1 MYSKKDLMP
10 IKPEGHLFLHPKSY
24 WTLNSRTKEQFGW
37 TIDST
42 PFSSKTTEWII
53 PIPGAPGEV
62 KPVEYPAN
70 KPSEDGK
77 YICHIKYW
85 LVDGY
90 ALPLPEEW
98 MIVGWDGDDWE
109 CVRKRVDYFIPIR
122 LDEPVRD
129 TNKLESEEDVSDEGV
144 IWRDEHIKICSLD
157 GFDDTYYIGSTTDP
171 ERYVFLTDEQ
181 LAACKDAVVKREQI
195 APCPFCKA
203 FVEMEHCYISDKKEF
218 YLVCDDCG
226 YCSCHVESE
235 SEAIRLHN
243 QIAGR

>member
-53 PIPGAPGEV
+53 PIPDAPDEV
-62 KPVEYPAN
+62 KPLKYPES
-70 KPSEDGK
+70 KPMENGK

-122 LDEPVRD
+122 LDKEENVSWRKSRIIRD
-129 TNKLESEEDVSDEGV
+129 GNGIGVLSDHFINLQESESVWFEENEWHIELVEWLDHEGY
-144 IWRDEHIKICSLD
+144 D
-157 GFDDTYYIGSTTDP
+157 
-171 ERYVFLTDEQ
+171 
-181 LAACKDAVVKREQI
+181 VVKREPEI
-195 APCPFCKA
+195 APCPFCGGECHSIFDIADDDYPYRIMCTECRYNSKRT
-203 FVEMEHCYISDKKEF
+203 
-218 YLVCDDCG
+218 YL
-226 YCSCHVESE
+226 E